1 MKMMWKAMG
10 LAGCVLAV
18 LLSTSSAF
26 QTPEVPEVH
35 DFAPDFTLEDSQ
47 GKTYRLSDFK
57 GKNVVLEFIRSGS
70 W

>member
-1 MKMMWKAMG
+1 MMTMWKVMG

-18 LLSTSSAF
+18 VLPTGSAV

-35 DFAPDFTLEDSQ
+35 DLAPDFTLQDSQ
-47 GKTYRLSDFK
+47 GETYRLSDFR